1 MALKLRRGSEAIRGT
16 ITPAEGELIYT
27 QDTKQ
32 VFVGDGSTLGGV
44 RVTSGVA
51 QGTVTSLAGYLAT
64 GNVVSPT
71 ENLTWSES
79 FNILKVDAGSITVN
93 TQNSARTVLS
103 VNGHYNSGIGS
114 QRLTFFRSRGYEEVP
129 QSVQVGDS
137 LGAVEFNGYMSDRY
151 LSTTTM
157 SSLAQTVSALATS
170 IVVNFVSKSGT
181 GPYFVTFSIPSQV
194 AATVSRSYTVVG
206 NSNDLYNIS
215 CLVSASTAT
224 SITLLYVTDP
234 GTFGS
239 GATTVSRDPIISTG
253 LILQTST
260 TNGNKHSTLR
270 MFNNGQLYLG
280 PVLSDFTNSV
290 YDPSW
295 HGQLNI
301 TSTRTTNGQPFS
313 GAQITLQT
321 YADTTFAQST
331 NIVRYRG
338 TVVAPTTVLDGDQ
351 IYHTK
356 YQVWDGAAL
365 RTAASMVVVLDDPLS
380 PSLTVAPAAI
390 VFNVGTAG
398 VAGAFGNVLR
408 LSSDLSTTFYGPT
421 VNSFV
426 EISLPQYITVATTAT
441 YPLSTTRK
449 ISMLLITNSGLTA
462 TITMPP
468 APVDGQ
474 RIKVAVSGN
483 SVTLAVGGATTV
495 LPSFAGVVAAGTS
508 FEYIYRLSNTT
519 WYKIG

>member
-51 QGTVTSLAGYLAT
+51 QGTAASLAGYLAT

-79 FNILKVDAGSITVN
+79 FNTLKVDAGSITVN
-93 TQNSARTVLS
+93 TQNSARSVLN

-129 QSVQVGDS
+129 QSVQAGDS
-137 LGAVEFNGYMSDRY
+137 LGAIEFNGYLSDRY
-151 LSTTTM
+151 LSTTTV
-157 SSLAQTVSALATS
+157 SGLVQTVTAIATGSA
-170 IVVNFVSKSGT
+170 INFVSKSGT
-181 GPYFVTFSIPSQV
+181 GPYYVTFSIPTQV
-194 AATVSRSYTVVG
+194 AATVSRSYTVTG
-206 NSNDLYNIS
+206 NANDLYNVS
-215 CLVSASTAT
+215 CLVSASTTT
-224 SITLLYVTDP
+224 SITLLYITDP

-239 GATTVSRDPIISTG
+239 GTTTATRDPIISTG
-253 LILQTST
+253 LILQTTT
-260 TNGNKHSTLR
+260 TNGNKQSTLR
-270 MFNNGQLYLG
+270 MFNNGQLYVG

-290 YDPSW
+290 YDPTW

-313 GAQITLQT
+313 GAQLTLQT

-380 PSLTVAPAAI
+380 PGLTVAPSAI
-390 VFNVGTAG
+390 VFNVGTTG
-398 VAGAFGNVLR
+398 VAGAFSNVLR
-408 LSSDLSTTFYGPT
+408 LSSDLSTTFYGTKIHSNVDVAVP
-421 VNSFV
+421 S
-426 EISLPQYITVATTAT
+426 YITVATTDT
-441 YPLSTTRK
+441 YSLSTTRK
-449 ISMLLITNSGLTA
+449 ISILLITNSGLTA
-462 TITMPP
+462 TIVMPP

-474 RIKVAVSGN
+474 RVRFAVSGN
-483 SVTLAVGGATTV
+483 SVTLTISGATTV
-495 LPSFAGVVAAGTS
+495 LPSFAGVVTDGTS
-508 FEYIYRLSNTT
+508 FEYVYRLSNTS

>member
-32 VFVGDGSTLGGV
+32 VFVGDGSTLGGI

-51 QGTVTSLAGYLAT
+51 QGTITSLAGYLST

-79 FNILKVDAGSITVN
+79 FNTLKVDAGSITVN
-93 TQNSARTVLS
+93 TQNSARSVLN

-137 LGAVEFNGYMSDRY
+137 LGAVEFNGYLSDRY

-157 SSLAQTVSALATS
+157 SGLVQTVTAIATGS
-170 IVVNFVSKSGT
+170 VINFVSKSGT
-181 GPYFVTFSIPSQV
+181 GPYYVTFSIPSQV
-194 AATVSRSYTVVG
+194 AATVSRNYTVVG
-206 NSNDLYNIS
+206 NSNELYNIS
-215 CLVSASTAT
+215 CIVSASTTT
-224 SITLLYVTDP
+224 SITLLYITDP

-239 GATTVSRDPIISTG
+239 GTTSISRDPIISTG
-253 LILQTST
+253 LILQTTT
-260 TNGNKHSTLR
+260 TNGNKQSTLR

-280 PVLSDFTNSV
+280 PVVSDFTNSV
-290 YDPSW
+290 YDPTW

-313 GAQITLQT
+313 GAQMTLQT

-356 YQVWDGAAL
+356 YQVWDGATL
-365 RTAASMVVVLDDPLS
+365 RTAASMVVVVDDPLS
-380 PSLTVAPAAI
+380 PGLTVAPSAI
-390 VFNVGTAG
+390 VFNVGTTG
-398 VAGAFGNVLR
+398 VTGAFSNVLR
-408 LSSDLSTTFYGPT
+408 LSSDLSSTFYGT
-421 VNSFV
+421 KIHSNIDVA
-426 EISLPQYITVATTAT
+426 LPSYITVATTAA
-441 YPLSTTRK
+441 YELSTTRK
-449 ISMLLITNSGLTA
+449 ISILLITNSGLTA

-474 RIKVAVSGN
+474 RIRFAVSGN
-483 SVTLAVGGATTV
+483 SVTLAVGGATIV
-495 LPSFAGVVAAGTS
+495 LPSFGGLVTDGAS
-508 FEYIYRLSNTT
+508 FEYVYRLSNTT

>member
-32 VFVGDGSTLGGV
+32 VFVGDGSTLGGIK
-44 RVTSGVA
+44 VTSGVA
-51 QGTVTSLAGYLAT
+51 QGTATSLAGYLAT
-64 GNVVSPT
+64 GNVVTPT
-71 ENLTWSES
+71 DNLTWNETS
-79 FNILKVDAGSITVN
+79 NALKVDAGSITVN
-93 TQNSARTVLS
+93 TQNSARSVLN

-137 LGAVEFNGYMSDRY
+137 LGAVEFNGYLSDRY

-157 SSLAQTVSALATS
+157 SGLVQTVTAIATGS
-170 IVVNFVSKSGT
+170 VVNFVSKTGT
-181 GPYFVTFSIPSQV
+181 GPYYVTFSIPTQI
-194 AATVSRSYTVVG
+194 AATVSRSYTVTG
-206 NSNDLYNIS
+206 NSNDLYNVS
-215 CLVSASTAT
+215 CLVSASSTT
-224 SITLLYVTDP
+224 SITLLYITDP

-239 GATTVSRDPIISTG
+239 GATTATRDPIISTG
-253 LILQTST
+253 LILQTTT
-260 TNGNKHSTLR
+260 TNGNKQSTLR

-290 YDPSW
+290 YDPTW

-313 GAQITLQT
+313 GAQMTLQT

-356 YQVWDGAAL
+356 YQVWDGATL
-365 RTAASMVVVLDDPLS
+365 RTAASMVVVVDDPLS
-380 PSLTVAPAAI
+380 PGLTVAPSAI
-390 VFNVGTAG
+390 VFNVGTTG
-398 VAGAFGNVLR
+398 VTGAFSNVLR
-408 LSSDLSTTFYGPT
+408 LSSDLSSTFYGTKIHSNIDVAVP
-421 VNSFV
+421 S
-426 EISLPQYITVATTAT
+426 YITVATTAA
-441 YPLSTTRK
+441 YELSTTRK
-449 ISMLLITNSGLTA
+449 ISILLITNSGLTA

-474 RIKVAVSGN
+474 RIRFAVSGN
-483 SVTLAVGGATTV
+483 SVTLAVGGATIV
-495 LPSFAGVVAAGTS
+495 LPSFGGLVTDGAS
-508 FEYIYRLSNTT
+508 FEYVYRLSNTT